1 MIPIEYYWITL
12 IVVFGF
18 VGAAR
23 GLNKELGVTTLLL
36 LSLFVLK
43 FTWNTLGERGVALA
57 GDRLP
62 ADTVMALYYIV
73 SISFVAFIA
82 YEGFSLA
89 FPVRPM
95 KGLGKGFFGMLGGLL
110 NGYLLIGTI
119 WDVSYQAEYFGLD
132 VSMECYNTTMAIV
145 RCLTDLHAVLV
156 QYLPITFINEFVM
169 LALGMILLLA
179 IVLK

>member
-12 IVVFGF
+12 VIVFGF

-23 GLNKELGVTTLLL
+23 GLNKELGVTTILL

-43 FTWNTLGERGVALA
+43 FTWETLGSKAVGIA
-57 GDRLP
+57 GGRLP
-62 ADTVMALYYIV
+62 PDTVMALYYIV

-95 KGLGKGFFGMLGGLL
+95 KGLGKGFFGMIGGLL

-119 WDVSYQAEYFGLD
+119 WDVSYQANYFGLK
-132 VSMECYNTTMAIV
+132 VSYGCCGTKMPIV
-145 RCLTDLHAVLV
+145 ACLTDLHAVLV
-156 QYLPITFINEFVM
+156 QYLPITFVNEFVM
-169 LALGMILLLA
+169 LGLGMILLLA
-179 IVLK
+179 IILK

>member
-12 IVVFGF
+12 IIVFGI

-23 GLNKELGVTTLLL
+23 GLNKELGVTTILL

-43 FTWNTLGERGVALA
+43 FTWEMLGERAVGLA
-57 GDRLP
+57 GNRLA

-82 YEGFSLA
+82 YEGFTLA
-89 FPVRPM
+89 FPVRQM
-95 KGLGKGFFGMLGGLL
+95 KGLGKGFFGFIGGLL

-119 WDVSYQAEYFGLD
+119 WDVSYQAKYFGLK
-132 VSMECYNTTMAIV
+132 VPLECYNTTIAIAG
-145 RCLTDLHAVLV
+145 CLTDLHQTLV
-156 QYLPITFINEFVM
+156 QYLPITFVNEFVL

-179 IVLK
+179 IILK